1 MSVPSDLRALLSLV
15 RLMHRSAPDVVIAYT
30 IKPVVYGMVAASIAG
45 VKWRFAIITGLGY
58 LFSGEKRGKQRLAEF
73 LYSRAFA
80 RTHKVF
86 FQNPDDEALFRRL
99 RLLPTGLPSV
109 VVNGSGVDTSQFN
122 VAPFPKEPVTFLL
135 MARLIGAKGIRE
147 YAAAAAEVHRSRPEA
162 RFLLLG
168 GREEGPDRIAPDELA
183 SWEQDGT
190 VKWLGRLDDVQP
202 VIAGAHVFVLPSY
215 YREGVPRSVLEA
227 MAMGRPVITTDAP
240 GCRETVRHGENGF
253 LVPVRDTA
261 ALADAMRRFLDDP
274 SLIERMGQAARRI
287 AETKYGVHEVN
298 SVMLAEMGL

>member
-1 MSVPSDLRALLSLV
+1 
-15 RLMHRSAPDVVIAYT
+15 
-30 IKPVVYGMVAASIAG
+30 
-45 VKWRFAIITGLGY
+45 
-58 LFSGEKRGKQRLAEF
+58 
-73 LYSRAFA
+73 
-80 RTHKVF
+80 
-86 FQNPDDEALFRRL
+86 
-99 RLLPTGLPSV
+99 
-109 VVNGSGVDTSQFN
+109 
-122 VAPFPKEPVTFLL
+122 

-287 AETKYGVHEVN
+287 ADTLKRDVFPGP
-298 SVMLAEMGL
+298 